1 MPASARAVLSRFDEK
16 AAHYEEAAPHQR
28 PRDRHGARGPM
39 EAHPPGEADQKGP
52 WPLPRREGSLWIPTR
67 RERGLADVALGGP
80 ASLD

>member
-1 MPASARAVLSRFDEK
+1 MRAGRLALERAWRRAE
-16 AAHYEEAAPHQR
+16 
-28 PRDRHGARGPM
+28 RGRIREPIRQVK
-39 EAHPPGEADQKGP
+39 ADQKGP